1 MMKSM
6 SLVGGTKGSSLKDW
20 TLGVAMKTVAAQL
33 GGYGGGHKIAAGATI
48 ALGKEQE
55 FLEKVNSLLMQQM
68 KG

>member
-1 MMKSM
+1 
-6 SLVGGTKGSSLKDW
+6 
-20 TLGVAMKTVAAQL
+20 MKTAAAQL

-68 KG
+68 QR